1 MQDLQVVQRERMLL
15 DRDVVQARR
24 ARGVAPPRLPGGEE
38 IEAEAEAGLEDDE
51 ALSAG
56 PALRQT
62 VALQKDVL
70 RLPRAAG
77 GAVVDV
83 AERLRIGNAFLESQ
97 PGRKQRRG
105 HPLKYHWR
113 SLPEPAR

>member
-1 MQDLQVVQRERMLL
+1 MLL

-38 IEAEAEAGLEDDE
+38 IQAEAEAGLEDHE
-51 ALSAG
+51 ALSPG
-56 PALRQT
+56 PALWE
-62 VALQKDVL
+62 VISLQKDMPGL
-70 RLPRAAG
+70 SGAAG

-83 AERLRIGNAFLESQ
+83 AECLRIGNALLKSQ
-97 PGRKQRRG
+97 PGRKKRRR